1 MTQSP
6 HFSPASP
13 RLGLWGATA
22 LGVASMLGA
31 GVFIVFA
38 PAADLA
44 GGQLVISVL
53 IAGVVAALNARSMMQ
68 LSQRTDDP
76 GGAYV
81 YGRKHLN
88 KTFGFLA
95 GWAFVVGK
103 IGSAASVA
111 LVIGNYA
118 FESNPKLIA
127 LLAVMLM
134 TLVNLLGINRTALG
148 ATILAGI
155 TVSFLFLLL
164 FSSQSDV
171 QFEPIAITEPN
182 LVGTLQGSALIFF
195 AFAGYARVATLGSEV
210 KNPRKTIPKAIFLA
224 LSFTL
229 VLYLALASTLKAN
242 LGPALESSIAPVADL
257 ANLSTPWVPSGVVLL
272 VAAASALGSLL
283 ALLAGIART
292 AAAMGKDGELPG
304 YLAARS
310 SRTNVP
316 YRAEFVVSFAI
327 ILLVLVGDVVWT
339 IGISSFAVLIY
350 YAVANLAA
358 FKDLQ
363 ASAGQKFFSLFGLL
377 VCLVLC
383 AMVPINSLLVGSIGL
398 AVGLLLRAG
407 LKALKAKR

>member
-1 MTQSP
+1 
-6 HFSPASP
+6 
-13 RLGLWGATA
+13 
-22 LGVASMLGA
+22 MLGA

-38 PAADLA
+38 PAANLA
-44 GGQLVISVL
+44 GGQLVIAVL
-53 IAGVVAALNARSMMQ
+53 IAGLVAALNARSMMQ

-81 YGRKHLN
+81 YGRIHLN
-88 KTFGFLA
+88 ETFGFLA

-111 LVIGNYA
+111 LVIGYYA
-118 FESNPKLIA
+118 FESNPRVGA
-127 LLAVMLM
+127 LLSVILM
-134 TLVNLLGINRTALG
+134 TSINLFGINRTALG

-155 TVSFLFLLL
+155 TVSFLLLL
-164 FSSQSDV
+164 VFNSLGDV
-171 QFEPIAITEPN
+171 QFEPIEVTDPN
-182 LVGTLQGSALIFF
+182 LIGTLQGAALIFF

-210 KNPRKTIPKAIFLA
+210 TNPRKTIPKAIFLA
-224 LSFTL
+224 LSFVL
-229 VLYLALASTLKAN
+229 ILYLTLAATLKAN

-257 ANLSTPWVPSGVVLL
+257 ANSSTPWIPSGVVMI

-292 AAAMGKDGELPG
+292 VAAMAKDRELPG

-327 ILLVLVGDVVWT
+327 TLLVLAGDVVWT

-358 FKDLQ
+358 YRDLQ
-363 ASAGQKFFSLFGLL
+363 ASTGQKLFSLFGLL

-383 AMVPINSLLVGSIGL
+383 VLVPINSLLVGSIGL
-398 AVGLLLRAG
+398 ALGLLVRFG
-407 LKALKAKR
+407 LKALKTRR